1 MNETESPIMQGT
13 ISQADQATKPV
24 TITVNGADVVLPD
37 HKTTG
42 AAIKQAA
49 ITAGVPIQPDFVL
62 YARRGSSTEYT
73 KVDDGQVVTVH
84 SSEQFRAVAPDD
96 VA

>member
-1 MNETESPIMQGT
+1 MPST
-13 ISQADQATKPV
+13 IPQADKATKPV
-24 TITVNGADVVLPD
+24 TISVNGADVVLPRR
-37 HKTTG
+37 KTTG

-62 YARRGSSTEYT
+62 YARRGSSKEYT
-73 KVDDGQVVTVH
+73 RVDDDEVVTVH
-84 SSEQFRAVAPDD
+84 PGEKFRAVAPDD

>member
-1 MNETESPIMQGT
+1 MPST
-13 ISQADQATKPV
+13 ISQADKATKPV
-24 TITVNGADVVLPD
+24 TINVNGADVALPD

-49 ITAGVPIQPDFVL
+49 ITAGVPIQHDFVL
-62 YARRGSSTEYT
+62 YARRGNSTEYT
-73 KVDDGQVVTVH
+73 KVDDDEVVTIH
-84 SSEQFRAVAPDD
+84 PGERFRAVAPDD

>member
-1 MNETESPIMQGT
+1 MPST
-13 ISQADQATKPV
+13 IPQADKATKPV
-24 TITVNGADVVLPD
+24 TISVNGADVVLAD

-49 ITAGVPIQPDFVL
+49 ISAGVPIQPDFVL
-62 YARRGSSTEYT
+62 YARRGSTEYT
-73 KVDDGQVVTVH
+73 KVDDDEVVTVH
-84 SSEQFRAVAPDD
+84 PSEQFRAVAPDD

>member
-1 MNETESPIMQGT
+1 MPST
-13 ISQADQATKPV
+13 ISQADKATKPV
-24 TITVNGADVVLPD
+24 TISVNGADVVLPD

-49 ITAGVPIQPDFVL
+49 ISAGVPIQPDFVL
-62 YARRGSSTEYT
+62 YARRGNSTEYT
-73 KVDDGQVVTVH
+73 KVDDDEVVTVH
-84 SSEQFRAVAPDD
+84 PSEQFRAVAPDD